1 MAESKLLRRGPRR
14 LELRG
19 FFQSSAF
26 SWGIFFLL
34 SMRSPL
40 PRSGVDPF
48 VALLCIISC
57 KEP

>member
-34 SMRSPL
+34 SVRSPL

-48 VALLCIISC
+48 VALLCIIS
-57 KEP
+57 